1 MLQNKIYQNFI
12 IEIIRTLLIILFGLS
27 LIAFT
32 VRAVNFLDLIVEN
45 GYNISTYFKYSLL
58 NIFGIAPKF
67 IPLSFLIAL
76 LIFIHKHKDN
86 SEFII
91 LWTSGIKK
99 IHLVNILVLT
109 SAIVAI
115 LYLLFS
121 TIITPFALHKSRQIL
136 SNDNFNSFLPTI
148 RTQQFSDSF
157 KGFTFIVEKKQNN
170 SMQNIFLHDKGNNL
184 KSLSSNIIET
194 NETTVTAENG
204 ILEENNM
211 FLFNGQIISGK
222 KNSESEII
230 KFEQLTID
238 LSNLTTTTIKKPK
251 VQETSTIKLLGCIF
265 LKDYEESRFCNQE
278 FKKEILPVL
287 NRRMVIP
294 FYLPVISLICA
305 LLLVKS
311 RKIYLNKI
319 SIFIYS
325 FSILIFTELAIRYT
339 GINLAMLFIYISLPF
354 ISFIFLYFILIL
366 SFSRENKNI

>member
-12 IEIIRTLLIILFGLS
+12 IEIIKTLLIILLSLS

-45 GYNISTYFKYSLL
+45 GYNISTYFQYSLL
-58 NIFGIAPKF
+58 NIFGVAPKF
-67 IPLSFLIAL
+67 IPLSFLIAI
-76 LIFIHKHKDN
+76 LIFIHKHKDD

-91 LWTSGIKK
+91 LWTSGVKK
-99 IHLVNILVLT
+99 IQLVNILVLT
-109 SAIVAI
+109 SAIVSI

-121 TIITPFALHKSRQIL
+121 TTITPFALHKSRQIL

-184 KSLSSNIIET
+184 KNLSSNITET

-251 VQETSTIKLLGCIF
+251 VQETSTVKLLGCIF
-265 LKDYEESRFCNQE
+265 FNDYEESRFCNQE

-305 LLLVKS
+305 LLLIKS
-311 RKIYLNKI
+311 QKIYLNKI

-325 FSILIFTELAIRYT
+325 FSILIFTELALRYT
-339 GINLAMLFIYISLPF
+339 GINLAMLIIYISLPF
-354 ISFIFLYFILIL
+354 IFFIFLYFILIL

>member
-12 IEIIRTLLIILFGLS
+12 IEILKTLLIILLGLS

-45 GYNISTYFKYSLL
+45 GYNISTYFQYSLL
-58 NIFGIAPKF
+58 NIFGVAPKF
-67 IPLSFLIAL
+67 IPLSFLIAI
-76 LIFIHKHKDN
+76 LIFIHKHKDD

-91 LWTSGIKK
+91 LWTSGVKK
-99 IHLVNILVLT
+99 IHLVNILVFT
-109 SAIVAI
+109 SVIVSI
-115 LYLLFS
+115 IYLLFS
-121 TIITPFALHKSRQIL
+121 TTITPLALHKSRQIL
-136 SNDNFNSFLPTI
+136 SNDSFNSFLPTI

-354 ISFIFLYFILIL
+354 ISFIFLYFVLIL

>member
-12 IEIIRTLLIILFGLS
+12 IEIIKILLIILLSLS

-45 GYNISTYFKYSLL
+45 GYNISTYFQYSLL
-58 NIFGIAPKF
+58 NIFGVAPKF
-67 IPLSFLIAL
+67 IPLSFLIAI
-76 LIFIHKHKDN
+76 LIFIHKHKDD

-91 LWTSGIKK
+91 LWTSGVKK
-99 IHLVNILVLT
+99 IQLVNILVLT
-109 SAIVAI
+109 SAIVSI

-121 TIITPFALHKSRQIL
+121 TTITPFALHKSRQIL

-184 KSLSSNIIET
+184 KNLSSNITET

-251 VQETSTIKLLGCIF
+251 VQETSTVKLLGCIF
-265 LKDYEESRFCNQE
+265 FNDYEESRFCNQE

-305 LLLVKS
+305 LLLIKS
-311 RKIYLNKI
+311 QKIYLNKI

-325 FSILIFTELAIRYT
+325 FSILIFTELALRYT
-339 GINLAMLFIYISLPF
+339 GINLAILIIYISLPF
-354 ISFIFLYFILIL
+354 IFFIFLYFILIL

>member
-184 KSLSSNIIET
+184 KNLSSNIADT

-204 ILEENNM
+204 ILEENSM

-251 VQETSTIKLLGCIF
+251 VQETSTVKLLGCIF
-265 LKDYEESRFCNQE
+265 FKDYEESRFCNKE

-305 LLLVKS
+305 LLLIKS
-311 RKIYLNKI
+311 QKIYLNKI
-319 SIFIYS
+319 SIFIYG
-325 FSILIFTELAIRYT
+325 FSILIFTELALRFT
-339 GINLAMLFIYISLPF
+339 GINLAMLFIYISLPIIF
-354 ISFIFLYFILIL
+354 FIFLYFILIL
-366 SFSRENKNI
+366 SFSKENRSL